1 MRWGHEMAEVML
13 RIGDRRHNVAC
24 RDGEEAQL
32 RRLGEMLDQR
42 WAMANRASGG
52 LNAERTMLLIAL
64 MLADNLDQAE
74 NRPSAD
80 GGPSPA
86 FLNRLADRL
95 EALAE
100 TLEKPAP
107 SA

>member
-1 MRWGHEMAEVML
+1 MAEVTL
-13 RIGDRRHNVAC
+13 TIGDRRHNVTC

-42 WAMANRASGG
+42 WASANRASGG
-52 LNAERTMLLIAL
+52 LNAERTMLLVAL
-64 MLADNLDQAE
+64 MLADSLDNAE
-74 NRPSAD
+74 NRPAGD

-86 FLNRLADRL
+86 FLARLAERL
-95 EALAE
+95 EGIAD

-107 SA
+107 GA